1 MPRRPCL
8 RVGCHNVNG
17 LAAKLDGLCDYW
29 QQQGLDIVAAV
40 DTHVGFLD
48 RTAVERQLLHR
59 GWHSYWSV
67 AFAAQQRITAGVAV
81 LIRSKHF
88 ASGVM
93 RLHGQ
98 PTAPANGPA
107 QGRLLQVPLEWAGQQ
122 LSVVGLYFHASNP
135 AANAAIISG
144 PLASIWQQRQQQPS
158 RGLVFLGDFNFVTS
172 AVLDR
177 RSPTGQQQQQR
188 QAATHDSTPA
198 AAWRHH
204 LPSMCDAWRRQH
216 PLRKAYTFVRANAA
230 SRIDRVYVS
239 PNLVS
244 QLAACWQADR
254 QGPVSDHFAVIVQL
268 LPCGRGAL
276 GPGLQRLR
284 LLFLSDASCREAMK
298 QWLTDQQQQLPAD
311 ADTLLDSWFP
321 GFILRI
327 HAEVQRL
334 NNTAKQHRA
343 QQQPAAQRAAAAAA
357 VQAAHQQLGNCSEA
371 AVLGVLAALLRARE
385 NLAHLQAADEA
396 QQQQTRRQQW
406 VHSGERPG
414 PAMSRVMRPPK
425 GGSYI
430 RGLHAPGSGHLVRDG
445 LGLSCIVG
453 QHYAIITTSPHTSI
467 TARQAVL
474 NAVSQHSRTL
484 GPLEAAGLGQ
494 GTVTVE
500 EVICAIRGTAPGKSP
515 GLDGLPGELFRQF
528 REQMAPILA
537 SLYSA
542 VGQLHRVPLGFLDG
556 VIIPILKPGESE
568 LLPGSYRPIQLL
580 NYVYRILAKILAN
593 RLLAVIGHIIHP
605 AQCAFLQHRQIRDSI
620 RLLQILPALL
630 QVNGTSAV
638 EVSTDF
644 TKAYDTVDREFL
656 FAVASQ
662 LGVGAG
668 FLSWMRVLL
677 TDTYTCALVNGF
689 KSSCFKCEAGVRQG
703 CPLAPLLYLFIGQA
717 LWCFLKQRGVGV
729 TVLGCNIIAAQYAD
743 DAEPFVPS
751 LASIPGFMESMNVFA
766 DASGQRL
773 NLNKTKLLLIGC
785 QPPVAQDQTAEQ
797 HSGLQ
802 IVDKTKALG
811 VYIDGHGSSKV
822 DWDKRMGTV
831 KDRMES
837 ISRIPCLSA
846 FGRAFALNAY
856 ALSTI
861 LYAAQFACELPHSE
875 SDQLRKWSS
884 ALIDAG
890 VGPKGNLQRPPG
902 VPGACMAAHPQD
914 GGFGLLPLHHHLLS
928 RWASEGADLLC
939 GNPAVPWIAL
949 GRELWQRWASQ
960 VNGTVRAA
968 SSSPWGLLLCGK
980 EHLLPEAGQI
990 NLVPQPLRAMALGLR
1005 ALPPLQHVGTNAL
1018 DINSLCWEAPLWG
1031 NPVFVVQQQWQ
1042 WFGQSR
1048 QVVVGLECAA
1058 PHDLLYLPNLQCLGQ
1073 AVVLLHEL
1081 QHVCANP
1088 GTPSTLGEYARYN
1101 VGIWDAW
1108 LEHRTV
1114 YSNRHVA
1121 LQHMQ
1126 ALMALLP
1133 TAWVIAAKNKFTAAQ
1148 QAGRSIS
1155 TLMHVSNECM
1165 SDARSSMCAHLGWQL
1180 LVSHHM
1186 STVQLTQ
1193 LTVAAATKLQRLVA
1207 HDAIQPRHDA
1217 FVQSIRRLDGY
1228 QQHIQLPAVTSVLC
1242 RWWNLHVANVYKEA
1256 AWRLT
1261 LNAFPTAQRMGLHS
1275 PCVVCGV
1282 LSPDV
1287 EHHFWTCPVAVAV
1300 RREIESQLVI
1310 FGLLP
1315 AGTRIPCSAIWLAR
1329 PPHRRLHRLV
1339 WDMVCLAAIHA
1350 FEHGRRTA
1358 WAVSSQLNVPDIIET
1373 VAVRAAKASFWE
1385 ALTDFAV
1392 TAKVPKTARTLLLT
1406 QQPFLAWH
1414 VVLVSENGLRV
1425 IRR

>member
-17 LAAKLDGLCDYW
+17 LAAKLDGLCQYW
-29 QQQGLDIVAAV
+29 QQQGLDIVTAV

-59 GWHSYWSV
+59 GWHSFWSV
-67 AFAAQQRITAGVAV
+67 AFAAQQRITGGVAV

-93 RLHGQ
+93 RLCGE
-98 PTAPANGPA
+98 PTAPATGPA

-122 LSVVGLYFHASNP
+122 LSVVGLYLHANNT

-144 PLASIWQQRQQQPS
+144 PLASIWQQQQQQPN
-158 RGLVFLGDFNFVTS
+158 RGLVFLGDFNFVTNT
-172 AVLDR
+172 ALDR
-177 RSPTGQQQQQR
+177 RSPAGQQQQLR
-188 QAATHDSTPA
+188 HAAAHDSTPTV
-198 AAWRHH
+198 AWMQH

-216 PLRKAYTFVRANAA
+216 PSRKAFTYVRANAA
-230 SRIDRVYVS
+230 SRIDRIYIS
-239 PNLVS
+239 PNLIS

-254 QGPVSDHFAVIVQL
+254 QGPVSDHYAVIIQL

-284 LLFLSDASCREAMK
+284 LLFLSDPACKEAME
-298 QWLTDQQQQLPAD
+298 QWLTDQQHQLPTD
-311 ADTLLDSWFP
+311 ANTLLDSWFP
-321 GFILRI
+321 GFILKLR
-327 HAEVQRL
+327 AEVLRL
-334 NNTAKQHRA
+334 NHTARQHRA

-357 VQAAHQQLGNCSEA
+357 VQAAHQQLGTCSGA
-371 AVLGVLAALLRARE
+371 AVLGALAALLVARD
-385 NLAHLQAADEA
+385 NLAHLQVADEA
-396 QQQQTRRQQW
+396 QQQQTRRQRW
-406 VHSGERPG
+406 VHGGERPS
-414 PAMSRVMRPPK
+414 PAMSRIVRPPK
-425 GGSYI
+425 GGNYI
-430 RGLHAPGSGHLVRDG
+430 RGLRAPGSGHLVRDG
-445 LGLSCIVG
+445 LGLSRIVG
-453 QHYAIITTSPHTSI
+453 QHYATITTCPHTTV

-474 NAVSQHSRTL
+474 EAVSQHSRTL
-484 GPLEAAGLGQ
+484 GPLEAEGLGQ
-494 GTVTVE
+494 GSVTVD
-500 EVICAIRGTAPGKSP
+500 EVVYAIRGTAPGKSP

-528 REQMAPILA
+528 REQLAPILA

-542 VGQLHRVPLGFLDG
+542 IGQLHRVPLGFLDG
-556 VIIPILKPGESE
+556 VIIPILKPGEDE

-593 RLLAVIGHIIHP
+593 RLLAIIGNIIHP
-605 AQCAFLQHRQIRDSI
+605 AQCAFLKHRQIRDSI

-638 EVSTDF
+638 AVFTDF

-668 FLSWMRVLL
+668 FLLWMRVLL

-689 KSSCFKCEAGVRQG
+689 KSSFFKCEAGVRQG

-751 LASIPGFMESMNVFA
+751 LSSIPGFIECMNVFA
-766 DASGQRL
+766 NASGQRL
-773 NLNKTKLLLIGC
+773 NLNKTKLLLIGR
-785 QPPVAQDQTAEQ
+785 QPLVAHTHAAVQ

-802 IVDKTKALG
+802 IVDRAKTLG
-811 VYIDGHGSSKV
+811 VFIDGHGISKV
-822 DWDKRMGTV
+822 DWDRRMGKV
-831 KDRMES
+831 KERMQS
-837 ISRIPCLSA
+837 ISNIPCLSA
-846 FGRAFALNAY
+846 FGRAFAINAY

-861 LYAAQFACELPHSE
+861 LYGAQFACELPHSE

-890 VGPKGNLQRPPG
+890 LGPKGNLQRPPG
-902 VPGACMAAHPQD
+902 VPSACMAAHPRD

-928 RWASEGADLLC
+928 RWASEGADLLS
-939 GNPAVPWIAL
+939 GNPAIPWIAL
-949 GRELWQRWASQ
+949 GQELWQRWASQ
-960 VNGTVRAA
+960 VNGAVRAA
-968 SSSPWGLLLCGK
+968 SHSPWGLLLCGK
-980 EHLLPEAGQI
+980 EHLLPEPGHT
-990 NLVPQPLRAMALGLR
+990 NLIPQPLRAMALGLR
-1005 ALPPLQHVGTNAL
+1005 ALPPMQHVGTNAL

-1031 NPVFVVQQQWQ
+1031 NPLFVVQQQWQ
-1042 WFGQSR
+1042 WFEQSR

-1058 PHDLLYLPNLQCLGQ
+1058 PTDLLHLPKLQCLGQ

-1081 QHVCANP
+1081 QHVCAHP
-1088 GTPSTLGEYARYN
+1088 GAPSTLGEHARYN
-1101 VGIWDAW
+1101 VGIWAAW
-1108 LEHRTV
+1108 LEHRAAYT
-1114 YSNRHVA
+1114 NRQVA

-1133 TAWVIAAKNKFTAAQ
+1133 AAWVTAAKNKFTAAL
-1148 QAGRSIS
+1148 QAGQSIS
-1155 TLMHVSNECM
+1155 TLIDVSNESM
-1165 SDARSSMCAHLGWQL
+1165 SAARSTMCAGLGWQL
-1180 LVSHHM
+1180 SVGQHVI
-1186 STVQLTQ
+1186 TVQLTE
-1193 LTVAAATKLQRLVA
+1193 LTVATATKLQHLSA

-1217 FVQSIRRLDGY
+1217 FLQSIRRLDGY
-1228 QQHIQLPAVTSVLC
+1228 QQHIYLPPVTSVLH
-1242 RWWNLHVANVYKEA
+1242 RWWNLRVANMYKEA

-1261 LNAFPTAQRMGLHS
+1261 LNAFPTAQRMGLHT
-1275 PCVVCGV
+1275 PCVVCGA
-1282 LSPDV
+1282 LSPGV
-1287 EHHFWTCPVAVAV
+1287 EHHFWSCPVAVAV
-1300 RREIESQLVI
+1300 RREIESQLLI

-1315 AGTRIPCSAIWLAR
+1315 AGSRIPCSAIWLAR

-1339 WDMVCLAAIHA
+1339 WDMVCLAAVHA

-1358 WAVSSQLNVPDIIET
+1358 WAVSSHLNVPDMIET
-1373 VAVRAAKASFWE
+1373 VAIRAAKASFWE

-1392 TAKVPKTARTLLLT
+1392 TIKIPNTARTLLLT
-1406 QQPFLAWH
+1406 LQPFMSWH
-1414 VVLVSENGLRV
+1414 VVLISGNGMRV
-1425 IRR
+1425 VRR